1 MSLSR
6 TQVDNSWLSAVITN
20 TQESNIHTTL
30 FTLCV
35 SLKQQAK
42 KVWWSKKGVTFC
54 KKKLC
59 PHFFSFIWFYFFLSL
74 PLIFI
79 FICTISTAYMC
90 WRDAVY
96 YIYTHHLGNLTSP
109 LTWRGTF
116 YPPFIHRAVDKC
128 GPMHHP
134 RLLSWWLERGR
145 WWGKKC
151 SLGWKWEKL
160 GKKQSICFSKPH
172 DCHQCC
178 KKGQIHSFKDSVNIA
193 HSKYSV

>member
-1 MSLSR
+1 MCL
-6 TQVDNSWLSAVITN
+6 W
-20 TQESNIHTTL
+20 SNR
-30 FTLCV
+30 
-35 SLKQQAK
+35 LKKYDEVK
-42 KVWWSKKGVTFC
+42 KVLLFVRKSSV
-54 KKKLC
+54 
-59 PHFFSFIWFYFFLSL
+59 HIFFSFIWFYFFLSL

-96 YIYTHHLGNLTSP
+96 YIYTHHLRNLTSP

-160 GKKQSICFSKPH
+160 GKKQIFFSKPH
-172 DCHQCC
+172 DCHQCY